1 MFPKNNLEVLNL
13 EWLGAAFIS
22 EAEEIAV
29 IKERLFNDYMKTL
42 PRYQSSQQ
50 SDEAEEE
57 VITNH

>member
-1 MFPKNNLEVLNL
+1 MSNSK
-13 EWLGAAFIS
+13 
-22 EAEEIAV
+22 AEEIAV
-29 IKERLFNDYMKTL
+29 IKERLFNDYMNTL